1 MKKKNYYIISD
12 GKLKRRENTLYFE
25 NEDGSKPIPI
35 NSIYAIYAMG
45 SLSITSKAIS
55 LLSKE
60 GVCIHFFNR
69 YGFYEGSYYP
79 RETLISGDVVV
90 KQAEH
95 YLNDEKRLYLA
106 KAFVEG
112 SILNMEKVLAAYKL
126 DTSDVISALQ
136 SLSDAE
142 SVQEV
147 MGSEAMARNAY
158 YSAFDSILKNFEFGW
173 RSRQPPGNE
182 VNAMLS
188 FGNAML
194 YSAVLSELYHTQLHP
209 AISFLHEPAER
220 RFSLALDLAEIF
232 KPIIVDR
239 LIFHLV
245 NKGMMKRDDFDRQ
258 LNGVLLNDSGR
269 RKFVKA
275 FNERLES
282 TIKHRKLK
290 RNVSYQRLIR
300 LECYKLVK
308 HVLGAEKYRPFVM
321 WW

>member
-1 MKKKNYYIISD
+1 
-12 GKLKRRENTLYFE
+12 
-25 NEDGSKPIPI
+25 
-35 NSIYAIYAMG
+35 
-45 SLSITSKAIS
+45 
-55 LLSKE
+55 
-60 GVCIHFFNR
+60 
-69 YGFYEGSYYP
+69 
-79 RETLISGDVVV
+79 
-90 KQAEH
+90 
-95 YLNDEKRLYLA
+95 
-106 KAFVEG
+106 
-112 SILNMEKVLAAYKL
+112 
-126 DTSDVISALQ
+126 
-136 SLSDAE
+136 
-142 SVQEV
+142 
-147 MGSEAMARNAY
+147 MGSEAIARNAY
-158 YSAFDSILKNFEFGW
+158 YSAFDSILKDFEFGG
-173 RSRQPPGNE
+173 RSRHPPGNE

-220 RFSLALDLAEIF
+220 RFSLALDIAEIF

-245 NKGMMKRDDFDRQ
+245 NKGMMKQEDFDRQ

-269 RKFVKA
+269 KKFVKA

-308 HVLGAEKYRPFVM
+308 HILGAEEYRPFVM

>member
-1 MKKKNYYIISD
+1 MRKKNYYIISD

-25 NEDGSKPIPI
+25 NEDGAKPIPI

-45 SLSITSKAIS
+45 SLSVTSKAIS

-95 YLNDEKRLYLA
+95 YLDHEKRLYLA

-112 SILNMEKVLAAYKL
+112 SILNMEKVLLAYKL
-126 DTSDVISALQ
+126 DTSDLISALQ

-147 MGSEAMARNAY
+147 MGSEAIARNAY
-158 YSAFDSILKNFEFGW
+158 YSAFDSILKNFEFGG

-194 YSAVLSELYHTQLHP
+194 YSAILSELYHTQLHP

-220 RFSLALDLAEIF
+220 RFSLALDVAEIF

-239 LIFHLV
+239 LVFHLV
-245 NKGMMKRDDFDRQ
+245 NKGMMKKDDFDRQ

-308 HVLGAEKYRPFVM
+308 HILGAEKYRPFVM

>member
-12 GKLKRRENTLYFE
+12 GKLRRKENTLYFE
-25 NEDGSKPIPI
+25 NEDGAKPIPI

-79 RETLISGDVVV
+79 RETLISGDMVV

-95 YLNDEKRLYLA
+95 YLDHEKRLYLA

-112 SILNMEKVLAAYKL
+112 SVLNMEKVLAAYKL
-126 DTSDVISALQ
+126 DTSDIISALQ
-136 SLSDAE
+136 SLADAE
-142 SVQEV
+142 NVQEV
-147 MGSEAMARNAY
+147 MGSEAIARNAY
-158 YSAFDSILKNFEFGW
+158 YSAFDSILKDFEFGG

-220 RFSLALDLAEIF
+220 RFSLALDIAEIF

-245 NKGMMKRDDFDRQ
+245 NKGMMKQEDFDRQ

-269 RKFVKA
+269 KKFVKA

-308 HVLGAEKYRPFVM
+308 HILGAEEYRPFVM

>member
-1 MKKKNYYIISD
+1 MKKKNYYVISD
-12 GKLKRRENTLYFE
+12 GKLRRKENTLYFE
-25 NEDGSKPIPI
+25 NEDGAKPIPI

-95 YLNDEKRLYLA
+95 YLDHEKRLYLA

-112 SILNMEKVLAAYKL
+112 SVLNMEKVLAAYKL
-126 DTSDVISALQ
+126 DTSDIISALQ
-136 SLSDAE
+136 SLADAE
-142 SVQEV
+142 NVQEV
-147 MGSEAMARNAY
+147 MGSEAIARNAY
-158 YSAFDSILKNFEFGW
+158 YSAFDSILKDFEFGG

-220 RFSLALDLAEIF
+220 RFSLALDIAEIF

-245 NKGMMKRDDFDRQ
+245 NKGMMKQEDFDRQ

-269 RKFVKA
+269 KKFVKA

-308 HVLGAEKYRPFVM
+308 HILGAEEYRPFVM